1 MIRKV
6 LPVLFLSAFIAGPIA
21 APAVAA
27 GGDKASAKCAK
38 IQDAKLKAQCL
49 REVKKPAK

>member
-6 LPVLFLSAFIAGPIA
+6 VPVLFLAAFIAGPVA
-21 APAVAA
+21 APATAA
-27 GGDKASAKCAK
+27 GNKAQAKCEK

-49 REVKKPAK
+49 REVSKPAK

>member
-6 LPVLFLSAFIAGPIA
+6 LPVLFVSAFIAGPIA

-27 GGDKASAKCAK
+27 GDKASAKCEK